1 MSAHNELDRLAS
13 AGMLT
18 ALDVHFAGF
27 MARIAGDDSLE
38 LLLAAALVSNRT
50 GAGHICLDLST
61 CESWVGEASASL
73 PDEPVLTP
81 KLSTW
86 TKKLKAS
93 RVVGKPGDFK
103 PLILDTDSNLYL
115 YRYWEYE
122 KDLADI
128 IRAYAADDHDKPLY
142 LDYKLL
148 AQGLKRLFPGKP
160 GKEPDWQRVAA
171 AVAVMKRFCVI
182 SGGPG
187 TGKTTTVAA
196 ILALLLEQAAGEPL
210 RIALAAP
217 TGKAAARMQEAVKA
231 AKASLQCAPQIKE
244 AIPDEAST
252 IHRLLGYIPDS
263 STFRYN
269 ESNPLPADVV
279 VVDEASMVDMA
290 LMCKLARAVFPHG
303 RLILLGDKDQLASV
317 EAGKVLGDICNTGM
331 ADINAFSP
339 AFVKKMKTV
348 SADTLETGKPAKG
361 TSPVLDCV
369 VQLQK
374 NYRFSE
380 GSGIHAVSI
389 AVRDGDGA
397 RAVELLK
404 SGKFEDMKWSEL
416 SQPKDLAEE
425 LKARIV
431 EGYGPYLN
439 ASDPVEKFNLLSRLR
454 ILCAIRQGPYGV
466 ISLNNLVEDILES
479 EDLIKLD
486 RIHYKG
492 RPIMVTRNDYNL
504 RLFNGDVGLILPDPE
519 AKGDLRAF
527 FQAPDGALRRL
538 LPLRLPEHET
548 VYAMTVHK
556 SQGSEFESVLFI
568 LPDKVF
574 PLLTRELVYT
584 AITRPKTAME
594 VMATP
599 DVFQSAVA
607 KRIERTSG
615 LRKALWTDPC
625 VIARQ

>member
-1 MSAHNELDRLAS
+1 MSAHNELDRLHA

-18 ALDVHFAGF
+18 PLDVHFARF
-27 MARIAGDDSLE
+27 MAGLAGDDSPE

-93 RVVGKPGDFK
+93 LVVGKPGDFK

-128 IRAYAADDHDKPLY
+128 IRAYAVSDVDTLNE
-142 LDYKLL
+142 KLL
-148 AQGLKRLFPGKP
+148 KQGLARLFPGKP

-171 AVAVMKRFCVI
+171 AVAVMKKFCVI

-231 AKASLQCAPQIKE
+231 AKASLQCAAGIKE

-348 SADTLETGKPAKG
+348 SSDKLEAAKPAKT

-397 RAVELLK
+397 RAVELLR
-404 SGKFEDMKWSEL
+404 SGTFDDMKWSDL
-416 SQPKDLAEE
+416 PQPKDLAAE

-439 ASDPVEKFNLLSRLR
+439 AFDPVEKFNLLGRLR
-454 ILCAIRQGPYGV
+454 ILCAIRQGPYG
-466 ISLNNLVEDILES
+466 IHALNDLVETVLEQ
-479 EDLIKLD
+479 EGLIEPD
-486 RIHYKG
+486 RIHYEG

-504 RLFNGDVGLILPDPE
+504 RLFNGDVGIILPDPE
-519 AKGDLRAF
+519 ANNDLRAF
-527 FQAPDGALRRL
+527 FQAPDGTLRRL

-556 SQGSEFESVLFI
+556 SQGSEFERVLFI
-568 LPDKVF
+568 LPDKLF

-594 VMATP
+594 VMATEE
-599 DVFQSAVA
+599 VFHAAVE

-615 LRKALWTDPC
+615 LRQALWGDK
-625 VIARQ
+625 